1 LIARL
6 APQLA
11 EVVPAR
17 RRLLGPDE
25 EPAVRARLG
34 EHGEARI
41 TLGVVAAGQG
51 DLEHAVSYG
60 EWALKGDRQSLPP
73 LLMVSRE
80 PAAIVN
86 RDFADEAT
94 GREYL
99 VPDHA
104 RSRRLGRPLITGQ
117 TLVVVFLA

>member
-1 LIARL
+1 MIARL

-51 DLEHAVSYG
+51 DLEQAVTYG

-99 VPDHA
+99 DHLTT
-104 RSRRLGRPLITGQ
+104 LGRAG
-117 TLVVVFLA
+117 